1 MWCDLTSKIGNLKEL
16 VKHSTHPGG
25 LQGHESW
32 WGDDE
37 DEDLDKLPRG
47 IINPSDRRKIYWDA
61 FVCLCVVY
69 LTMTMPYSMGFN
81 AEASCQSLA
90 SIDLSDKPWRACI
103 RYGVDLAV
111 DITFVMDMTLSCCT
125 AYQIPTGALVA
136 DPWLILIHYLKH
148 DFFVDFASTLLPYIL
163 RFCVNNNPFVK
174 SIKFVRIIRLS
185 KLFRLTRLMK
195 LKNKRNDPTEEG
207 SMFAQP
213 GVVSA
218 VRMLLTL
225 FVIAHLLA
233 CVRSAVFD
241 ALKSTRKPAGLAL
254 ACHAQRP

>member
-111 DITFVMDMTLSCCT
+111 DITNGCSC
-125 AYQIPTGALVA
+125 G
-136 DPWLILIHYLKH
+136 
-148 DFFVDFASTLLPYIL
+148 
-163 RFCVNNNPFVK
+163 
-174 SIKFVRIIRLS
+174 
-185 KLFRLTRLMK
+185 
-195 LKNKRNDPTEEG
+195 
-207 SMFAQP
+207 
-213 GVVSA
+213 
-218 VRMLLTL
+218 
-225 FVIAHLLA
+225 
-233 CVRSAVFD
+233 
-241 ALKSTRKPAGLAL
+241 
-254 ACHAQRP
+254 